1 MESQAAPG
9 LLLLVGLVTQVA
21 GAALISLLFVL
32 LQRHATR
39 NRPFRLWCAAW
50 LALTTSLVAL
60 VPWMRAS
67 ALSDPGA
74 APVLSLPWWGLGAY
88 QLGKLAFLLLLLLGL
103 LTYTHG
109 IAWRRWLAA
118 GLPAVALAGIVSLFR
133 SDDLDDVIAL
143 QAPIVVAV
151 TGTGALLLALLPPL
165 RRSLGTRVTASALA
179 LLAALWTANVLD
191 LWQPAGGYA
200 WAALARLAAIVSDY
214 GAFGDVVLQI
224 LLGLGMVVI
233 LFEELMREANAARD
247 ELAISH
253 RHLERQAYL
262 DPLTSAFNRAALAAG
277 HGLGLAASTFGVVV
291 MLDLDGLK
299 AVNDVH
305 GHAAGDTLLRHFA
318 ETVRGLLRTSDSLYR
333 VGGDEFVAVLPQASL
348 AEVTARLADALDRS
362 PAARADDGTALEL
375 RASLGAASFTSGAT
389 LDAAIA
395 TADRRMLD
403 AKRQRHLAARRSA

>member
-1 MESQAAPG
+1 METSVAPG
-9 LLLLVGLVTQVA
+9 SLPLVALLTQVA

-32 LQRHATR
+32 LQRHASR
-39 NRPFRLWCAAW
+39 NRPFKLWSLAW
-50 LALTTSLVAL
+50 LAVTTALVAL
-60 VPWMRAS
+60 VPWMRAG
-67 ALSDPGA
+67 AMVDPAA
-74 APVLSLPWWGLGAY
+74 APRFSLPWWGLGAY
-88 QLGKLAFLLLLLLGL
+88 QLGKLTFLLLLLLGL
-103 LTYTHG
+103 LAFTHG
-109 IAWRRWLAA
+109 IAWRRWL
-118 GLPAVALAGIVSLFR
+118 GLGAPAVVTIALASLVR
-133 SDDLDDVIAL
+133 SDGLDDVIAV
-143 QAPIVVAV
+143 QAPVVVAV
-151 TGTGALLLALLPPL
+151 TGAGALLLALLPPL
-165 RRSLGTRVTASALA
+165 RRSLGTRVTAWALA

-200 WAALARLAAIVSDY
+200 WPALVRAAAIASDY
-214 GAFGDVVLQI
+214 GAFGDIVLQI

-253 RHLERQAYL
+253 RHLERQTYL
-262 DPLTSAFNRAALAAG
+262 DPLTGAFNRAALEAG
-277 HGLGLAASTFGVVV
+277 HGLGLAASKFGVVV
-291 MLDLDGLK
+291 VFDLDELK

-305 GHAAGDTLLRHFA
+305 GHAAGDALLRHFA

-348 AEVTARLADALDRS
+348 AEVTARLADAMDRS
-362 PAARADDGTALEL
+362 PGARADDGTALDL

-403 AKRQRHLAARRSA
+403 AKRQRRLAASRSA